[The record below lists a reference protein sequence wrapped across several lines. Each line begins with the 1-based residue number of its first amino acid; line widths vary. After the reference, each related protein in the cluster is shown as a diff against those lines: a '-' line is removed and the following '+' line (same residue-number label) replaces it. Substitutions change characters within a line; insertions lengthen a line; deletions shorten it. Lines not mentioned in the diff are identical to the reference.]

1 MADRAAAQEKASKK
15 TAEKN
20 SKADEKETKASEA
33 SDEEIKEC
41 AIDGSEC
48 QTKDGKCH
56 KTTPKGPFM
65 GDDLVSCSKTKPAEE
80 EDAGL
85 GWAGIEPPLPAESC
99 PKPDAAC
106 KAAAKACDANGACKA
121 AKAKGGTKGIV
132 DVGCHGGK
140 AGLNAFFAWAAD
152 CCDPKN
158 IGFSDNI
165 PMFKMQIT
173 AMPVYK
179 NSGTHGRFKA
189 NRGAGSVCTMV
200 KSLAAGMASGDDGG
214 IFLQKSSMKE
224 VKAKHA
230 AANKAD
236 NAAHKAADAKTGKL
250 HKGLVKAVVSDKS
263 TKHAKAASA
272 ANGKA
277 AGAAAKAEAHWAKK
291 EAGFR
296 AKARALNKK
305 QRAAAKSM
313 EGGVKSARKALMADT
328 AKSIKE
334 MHEAAVAE
342 KKLMKKHAA
351 FQKKMQGIQT
361 KMASESAAAKKAS
374 AARLAK
380 YKKEMAANAKAI
392 AAGKA
397 KSKAIANAMKAANA
411 KLAKDQAGINNHY
424 KATMKALAATHASNQ
439 KAMNAAAEKSQKSF
453 AAKFAGNKAA
463 AAAARAAIAASV
475 KAANK
480 EAANKTAR
488 INKRHAAEQAAK
500 HKADAAY
507 AKKAAADAAALK
519 KSRAAT
525 AEKFA
530 KVAAKADAAFEKD
543 MQEAG
548 QKKAKADRAA
558 AQEKASDEEIKEC
571 AIDGSECQT
580 KDGKCHK
587 TTPHGPYMGDDL
599 VSCSKT
605 KPAEEE
611 DAGLGWAGIEPPLPA
626 ESCPKPDAACKA
638 AAKACDADGSCK
650 KAKAKGGTKG
660 IVDVGCHGGK
670 KGLNAF
676 FAWAADCCDPKNIGF
691 SDNIPMFKMQ
701 ITAMPVYKNSGTNGR
716 FKANRGA
723 GSVCTMVKSLAAG
736 MSSGDD
742 GGI

>member
-1 MADRAAAQEKASKK
+1 MAAMHHAM
-15 TAEKN
+15 AE
-20 SKADEKETKASEA
+20 
-33 SDEEIKEC
+33 
-41 AIDGSEC
+41 
-48 QTKDGKCH
+48 
-56 KTTPKGPFM
+56 
-65 GDDLVSCSKTKPAEE
+65 
-80 EDAGL
+80 
-85 GWAGIEPPLPAESC
+85 
-99 PKPDAAC
+99 
-106 KAAAKACDANGACKA
+106 
-121 AKAKGGTKGIV
+121 
-132 DVGCHGGK
+132 
-140 AGLNAFFAWAAD
+140 
-152 CCDPKN
+152 
-158 IGFSDNI
+158 
-165 PMFKMQIT
+165 
-173 AMPVYK
+173 
-179 NSGTHGRFKA
+179 
-189 NRGAGSVCTMV
+189 
-200 KSLAAGMASGDDGG
+200 
-214 IFLQKSSMKE
+214 
-224 VKAKHA
+224 
-230 AANKAD
+230 
-236 NAAHKAADAKTGKL
+236 
-250 HKGLVKAVVSDKS
+250 
-263 TKHAKAASA
+263 
-272 ANGKA
+272 
-277 AGAAAKAEAHWAKK
+277 
-291 EAGFR
+291 
-296 AKARALNKK
+296 
-305 QRAAAKSM
+305 
-313 EGGVKSARKALMADT
+313 
-328 AKSIKE
+328 
-334 MHEAAVAE
+334 E
-342 KKLMKKHAA
+342 KKLMAKSTA
-351 FQKKMQGIQT
+351 FQSKMHKLRAQ
-361 KMASESAAAKKAS
+361 MASESGAAHKAS

-380 YKKEMAANAKAI
+380 YKKDMAANAKAI
-392 AAGKA
+392 SAGKA
-397 KSKAIANAMKAANA
+397 KQNKIAADMKAANL
-411 KLAKDQAGINNHY
+411 KLAADQKALNNKY
-424 KATMKALAATHASNQ
+424 KATMANLAATNAKNQ
-439 KAMNAAAEKSQKSF
+439 AAFNAAQKDAQKKF
-453 AAKFAGNKAA
+453 AARFAGNKAA

-507 AKKAAADAAALK
+507 AKKAAADAAALR

-558 AQEKASDEEIKEC
+558 AQEKASKKSAEQKSKADEKEIKEC

-587 TTPHGPYMGDDL
+587 TTPKGPFMGDDL

-676 FAWAADCCDPKNIGF
+676 FAWSSACCDPKNIGF

>member
-1 MADRAAAQEKASKK
+1 M
-15 TAEKN
+15 
-20 SKADEKETKASEA
+20 
-33 SDEEIKEC
+33 
-41 AIDGSEC
+41 
-48 QTKDGKCH
+48 
-56 KTTPKGPFM
+56 
-65 GDDLVSCSKTKPAEE
+65 
-80 EDAGL
+80 
-85 GWAGIEPPLPAESC
+85 
-99 PKPDAAC
+99 
-106 KAAAKACDANGACKA
+106 
-121 AKAKGGTKGIV
+121 
-132 DVGCHGGK
+132 
-140 AGLNAFFAWAAD
+140 
-152 CCDPKN
+152 
-158 IGFSDNI
+158 
-165 PMFKMQIT
+165 
-173 AMPVYK
+173 
-179 NSGTHGRFKA
+179 
-189 NRGAGSVCTMV
+189 
-200 KSLAAGMASGDDGG
+200 
-214 IFLQKSSMKE
+214 
-224 VKAKHA
+224 
-230 AANKAD
+230 
-236 NAAHKAADAKTGKL
+236 
-250 HKGLVKAVVSDKS
+250 
-263 TKHAKAASA
+263 
-272 ANGKA
+272 
-277 AGAAAKAEAHWAKK
+277 
-291 EAGFR
+291 
-296 AKARALNKK
+296 K

-351 FQKKMQGIQT
+351 FQKKMQGIQ
-361 KMASESAAAKKAS
+361 KAMAHESAAAKAAS
-374 AARLAK
+374 GRRLAK
-380 YKKEMAANAKAI
+380 YKKEMAANAKA
-392 AAGKA
+392 
-397 KSKAIANAMKAANA
+397 MKAANA
-411 KLAKDQAGINNHY
+411 KLAKDQKAINGKY
-424 KATMKALAATHASNQ
+424 KATMKALAATNAKNQ

-500 HKADAAY
+500 HKADSAY

-558 AQEKASDEEIKEC
+558 AQEKASKKSAEQKSKADEKETKASEASDEEIKEC

-638 AAKACDADGSCK
+638 AAKACDADGSFK

-676 FAWAADCCDPKNIGF
+676 FAWSSACCDPKNIGF

-701 ITAMPVYKNSGTNGR
+701 ITAMPVYKNS
-716 FKANRGA
+716 
-723 GSVCTMVKSLAAG
+723 
-736 MSSGDD
+736 
-742 GGI
+742 

>member
-1 MADRAAAQEKASKK
+1 MKALAATNAKNQKAMNAAAEKSQKSFAAKFAGNKAAAAAARAAIAASVKAANKEAANKTARINKRHAAEQAAKHKADSAYAKKAAADAAALRKSRAATAEKFAKVAAKADAAFEKDMQEAGQKKAKADRAAAQEKASKK
-15 TAEKN
+15 TAEKK

-106 KAAAKACDANGACKA
+106 KAAAKACDANGACKK

-140 AGLNAFFAWAAD
+140 KGLNAFFAWAAD

-250 HKGLVKAVVSDKS
+250 HKGLVKAVVSDES
-263 TKHAKAASA
+263 TKHAKAAA
-272 ANGKA
+272 GANGKA
-277 AGAAAKAEAHWAKK
+277 AAAAAVEKKWAKK

-342 KKLMKKHAA
+342 KK
-351 FQKKMQGIQT
+351 
-361 KMASESAAAKKAS
+361 
-374 AARLAK
+374 
-380 YKKEMAANAKAI
+380 
-392 AAGKA
+392 
-397 KSKAIANAMKAANA
+397 
-411 KLAKDQAGINNHY
+411 
-424 KATMKALAATHASNQ
+424 
-439 KAMNAAAEKSQKSF
+439 
-453 AAKFAGNKAA
+453 
-463 AAAARAAIAASV
+463 
-475 KAANK
+475 
-480 EAANKTAR
+480 
-488 INKRHAAEQAAK
+488 
-500 HKADAAY
+500 
-507 AKKAAADAAALK
+507 
-519 KSRAAT
+519 
-525 AEKFA
+525 
-530 KVAAKADAAFEKD
+530 
-543 MQEAG
+543 
-548 QKKAKADRAA
+548 
-558 AQEKASDEEIKEC
+558 
-571 AIDGSECQT
+571 
-580 KDGKCHK
+580 
-587 TTPHGPYMGDDL
+587 
-599 VSCSKT
+599 
-605 KPAEEE
+605 
-611 DAGLGWAGIEPPLPA
+611 
-626 ESCPKPDAACKA
+626 
-638 AAKACDADGSCK
+638 
-650 KAKAKGGTKG
+650 
-660 IVDVGCHGGK
+660 
-670 KGLNAF
+670 
-676 FAWAADCCDPKNIGF
+676 
-691 SDNIPMFKMQ
+691 
-701 ITAMPVYKNSGTNGR
+701 
-716 FKANRGA
+716 
-723 GSVCTMVKSLAAG
+723 
-736 MSSGDD
+736 
-742 GGI
+742 

>member
-1 MADRAAAQEKASKK
+1 
-15 TAEKN
+15 
-20 SKADEKETKASEA
+20 
-33 SDEEIKEC
+33 
-41 AIDGSEC
+41 
-48 QTKDGKCH
+48 
-56 KTTPKGPFM
+56 
-65 GDDLVSCSKTKPAEE
+65 
-80 EDAGL
+80 
-85 GWAGIEPPLPAESC
+85 
-99 PKPDAAC
+99 
-106 KAAAKACDANGACKA
+106 
-121 AKAKGGTKGIV
+121 
-132 DVGCHGGK
+132 
-140 AGLNAFFAWAAD
+140 
-152 CCDPKN
+152 
-158 IGFSDNI
+158 
-165 PMFKMQIT
+165 
-173 AMPVYK
+173 MPVYK
-179 NSGTHGRFKA
+179 NSGTNGRFKA

-230 AANKAD
+230 AANKA
-236 NAAHKAADAKTGKL
+236 GKL

-263 TKHAKAASA
+263 TKHAKAAA
-272 ANGKA
+272 GANGKA
-277 AGAAAKAEAHWAKK
+277 AAVEKKWAKK

-305 QRAAAKSM
+305 QRAVQKFQL
-313 EGGVKSARKALMADT
+313 GGVKSARKALMADT

-334 MHEAAVAE
+334 MHQAAVEE

-351 FQKKMQGIQT
+351 FQKKMQGIQ
-361 KMASESAAAKKAS
+361 KAMAHESAAAKAAS
-374 AARLAK
+374 GRRLAK

-411 KLAKDQAGINNHY
+411 KLAKDQAAINGKY
-424 KATMKALAATHASNQ
+424 KATMKALAATNAKNQ
-439 KAMNAAAEKSQKSF
+439 KAFNAAAEKSQKSF

-480 EAANKTAR
+480 EAAAKTAR
-488 INKRHAAEQAAK
+488 INKRHAAEQHAK
-500 HKADAAY
+500 HTADAAY
-507 AKKAAADAAALK
+507 AKKAAADAAALR

-530 KVAAKADAAFEKD
+530 KVAAKADRAFEKD

-558 AQEKASDEEIKEC
+558 SQEKGSKKAAEKKGKADEKETKASEAEDNEIKEC

-587 TTPHGPYMGDDL
+587 TTPSGPYMADDL
-599 VSCSKT
+599 VSCPKT

-611 DAGLGWAGIEPPLPA
+611 DAGLSWAGIEPPLPA
-626 ESCPKPDAACKA
+626 ESCPKPSAACKA
-638 AAKACDADGSCK
+638 AAKACDGNKQCAAAK
-650 KAKAKGGTKG
+650 KLGGTKG
-660 IVDVGCHGGK
+660 IVNVGCHGGK
-670 KGLNAF
+670 AGLNAF
-676 FAWAADCCDPKNIGF
+676 FAWAADCCDPHNIGF

-701 ITAMPVYKNSGTNGR
+701 ITSMPVYTNSGTNGR

-723 GSVCTMVKSLAAG
+723 GSVCTMVKSLASG
-736 MSSGDD
+736 MASGDD
-742 GGI
+742 GGVFMQRKRRRL

>member
-1 MADRAAAQEKASKK
+1 MA
-15 TAEKN
+15 
-20 SKADEKETKASEA
+20 
-33 SDEEIKEC
+33 
-41 AIDGSEC
+41 
-48 QTKDGKCH
+48 H
-56 KTTPKGPFM
+56 
-65 GDDLVSCSKTKPAEE
+65 
-80 EDAGL
+80 
-85 GWAGIEPPLPAESC
+85 
-99 PKPDAAC
+99 
-106 KAAAKACDANGACKA
+106 
-121 AKAKGGTKGIV
+121 
-132 DVGCHGGK
+132 
-140 AGLNAFFAWAAD
+140 
-152 CCDPKN
+152 
-158 IGFSDNI
+158 
-165 PMFKMQIT
+165 
-173 AMPVYK
+173 
-179 NSGTHGRFKA
+179 
-189 NRGAGSVCTMV
+189 
-200 KSLAAGMASGDDGG
+200 
-214 IFLQKSSMKE
+214 
-224 VKAKHA
+224 
-230 AANKAD
+230 
-236 NAAHKAADAKTGKL
+236 
-250 HKGLVKAVVSDKS
+250 
-263 TKHAKAASA
+263 
-272 ANGKA
+272 
-277 AGAAAKAEAHWAKK
+277 
-291 EAGFR
+291 
-296 AKARALNKK
+296 
-305 QRAAAKSM
+305 
-313 EGGVKSARKALMADT
+313 
-328 AKSIKE
+328 
-334 MHEAAVAE
+334 
-342 KKLMKKHAA
+342 
-351 FQKKMQGIQT
+351 
-361 KMASESAAAKKAS
+361 ESAAAKAAS
-374 AARLAK
+374 GRRLAK

-411 KLAKDQAGINNHY
+411 KLAKDQAAINGKY
-424 KATMKALAATHASNQ
+424 KATMKALAATNAKNQ

-480 EAANKTAR
+480 EAANKTAK
-488 INKRHAAEQAAK
+488 INRRHAAEQAAK
-500 HKADAAY
+500 HKADTAY
-507 AKKAAADAAALK
+507 
-519 KSRAAT
+519 

-530 KVAAKADAAFEKD
+530 KKAAKADRAFQKD

-558 AQEKASDEEIKEC
+558 AAERGAKKAAEQKSKADEKETKASEASDEEIKEC

-676 FAWAADCCDPKNIGF
+676 FAWSSACCDPKNIGF

>member
-106 KAAAKACDANGACKA
+106 KAAAKACDADGSCKK

-140 AGLNAFFAWAAD
+140 KGLNAFFAWASD

-179 NSGTHGRFKA
+179 NSGTNGRFKA

-263 TKHAKAASA
+263 TKHAKAAA
-272 ANGKA
+272 GANGKA
-277 AGAAAKAEAHWAKK
+277 AAAAAAVEKKWAKK
-291 EAGFR
+291 GAGFR

-305 QRAAAKSM
+305 QRSAAKSM

-351 FQKKMQGIQT
+351 FQKKMHGIQT

-397 KSKAIANAMKAANA
+397 KSKAIA
-411 KLAKDQAGINNHY
+411 
-424 KATMKALAATHASNQ
+424 
-439 KAMNAAAEKSQKSF
+439 
-453 AAKFAGNKAA
+453 
-463 AAAARAAIAASV
+463 
-475 KAANK
+475 
-480 EAANKTAR
+480 
-488 INKRHAAEQAAK
+488 KRHEGCQRQA
-500 HKADAAY
+500 
-507 AKKAAADAAALK
+507 
-519 KSRAAT
+519 R
-525 AEKFA
+525 E
-530 KVAAKADAAFEKD
+530 
-543 MQEAG
+543 
-548 QKKAKADRAA
+548 
-558 AQEKASDEEIKEC
+558 
-571 AIDGSECQT
+571 
-580 KDGKCHK
+580 
-587 TTPHGPYMGDDL
+587 
-599 VSCSKT
+599 
-605 KPAEEE
+605 
-611 DAGLGWAGIEPPLPA
+611 
-626 ESCPKPDAACKA
+626 
-638 AAKACDADGSCK
+638 
-650 KAKAKGGTKG
+650 
-660 IVDVGCHGGK
+660 
-670 KGLNAF
+670 
-676 FAWAADCCDPKNIGF
+676 
-691 SDNIPMFKMQ
+691 
-701 ITAMPVYKNSGTNGR
+701 
-716 FKANRGA
+716 
-723 GSVCTMVKSLAAG
+723 
-736 MSSGDD
+736 
-742 GGI
+742 